1 MAAVEGGIWLRGVIL
16 IIIIFW
22 HQAAWRECNATAE
35 LGDGDDGEGDD
46 VVDER
51 WRGNTGRWN

>member
-1 MAAVEGGIWLRGVIL
+1 MEGGIWLRGMIL